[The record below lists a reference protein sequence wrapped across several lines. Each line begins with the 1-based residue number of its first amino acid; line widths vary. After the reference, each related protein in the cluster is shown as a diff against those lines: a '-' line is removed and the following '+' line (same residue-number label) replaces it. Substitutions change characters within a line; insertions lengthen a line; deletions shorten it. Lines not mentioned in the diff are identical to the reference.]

1 MSFLTLTAVLGSEYL
16 QANQGY
22 VDTYWNLLH
31 LDDVWNRGLLN
42 DIIWPKVI
50 FYTGQYNS
58 SGGKPLIGR
67 GGRYFPDSLNF
78 NLQLLPELFINHNQ
92 HVVSTSSNS
101 RTYGKYSGL
110 CLETQRFGDSPH
122 HPNFPTW
129 ELKPGEVRRCPA
141 LLVRCI
147 NMIKYMIKKLYHSKI
162 YNFLV
167 WPQAHFSGVRT
178 RHFLPVLHSL
188 SLTKKGIIYWNPKQ
202 ICHKTWH
209 VVEGVLCT
217 FRIFWIVGASSLVC
231 TLLRQR
237 HQAFPSFASQ
247 AVSMSSNY
255 LLRIY
260 FPIQVRSGGA
270 RCELHWIHNSAL
282 LTIGVGDGHR

>member
-188 SLTKKGIIYWNPKQ
+188 SLTKKGIYWNTNKYVTK
-202 ICHKTWH
+202 HGTWLKEYCVH
-209 VVEGVLCT
+209 LEYSGLLAQALLFVLFCDSPTKPFPRLPARLCQCLPTISSVSIFLSKCGVEGPDVNCT
-217 FRIFWIVGASSLVC
+217 EYI
-231 TLLRQR
+231 T
-237 HQAFPSFASQ
+237 
-247 AVSMSSNY
+247 
-255 LLRIY
+255 
-260 FPIQVRSGGA
+260 VRY
-270 RCELHWIHNSAL
+270 WQ
-282 LTIGVGDGHR
+282 